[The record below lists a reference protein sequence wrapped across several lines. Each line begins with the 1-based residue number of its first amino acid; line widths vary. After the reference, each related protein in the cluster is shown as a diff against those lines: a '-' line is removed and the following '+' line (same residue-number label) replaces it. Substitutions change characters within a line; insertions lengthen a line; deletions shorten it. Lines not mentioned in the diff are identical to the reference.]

1 MTHPRR
7 VPKPLQEKS
16 DPLRMGHFV
25 GAKQSDPLRMGLS
38 IFLIFGP
45 KIIRPRPPRCVFARA
60 FLFSFWA
67 ITITNSVII
76 IAILIVIIIV
86 TAHEGASV
94 FARILE
100 QAVVQAMY
108 SMGWGADGHPYVL
121 EFGLVDDWPVIY
133 QTQVLK

>member
-1 MTHPRR
+1 M
-7 VPKPLQEKS
+7 VPA
-16 DPLRMGHFV
+16 LREPWSF
-25 GAKQSDPLRMGLS
+25 KTLNRLYSLS
-38 IFLIFGP
+38 P
-45 KIIRPRPPRCVFARA
+45 HHRCVFARA

-108 SMGWGADGHPYVL
+108 SMGWGADGHPYFL
-121 EFGLVDDWPVIY
+121 EVGLVDDCN
-133 QTQVLK
+133 KAE

>member
-1 MTHPRR
+1 MWC
-7 VPKPLQEKS
+7 PKLV
-16 DPLRMGHFV
+16 L
-25 GAKQSDPLRMGLS
+25 LS
-38 IFLIFGP
+38 LLFFFYGSCAARALVFQNPESSLLAI
-45 KIIRPRPPRCVFARA
+45 PPHRCVFARA

-108 SMGWGADGHPYVL
+108 SMGWGADGHPYFL
-121 EFGLVDDWPVIY
+121 EVGLVDDWPVIY

>member
-1 MTHPRR
+1 
-7 VPKPLQEKS
+7 
-16 DPLRMGHFV
+16 MGHFV
-25 GAKQSDPLRMGLS
+25 GAKQSDPLRMGHS
-38 IFLIFGP
+38 IFHIFGP
-45 KIIRPRPPRCVFARA
+45 KIIRPRRPRCVFARA

-108 SMGWGADGHPYVL
+108 SMGWGADGHPYFL
-121 EFGLVDDWPVIY
+121 EVGLVDDWPVIY

>member
-1 MTHPRR
+1 MGHFVGAT
-7 VPKPLQEKS
+7 QS
-16 DPLRMGHFV
+16 DPLRMGH
-25 GAKQSDPLRMGLS
+25 S
-38 IFLIFGP
+38 IFPIFGP
-45 KIIRPRPPRCVFARA
+45 KIPRPRPPRCVFARA

-108 SMGWGADGHPYVL
+108 SMGWGADGHPYFL
-121 EFGLVDDWPVIY
+121 EVGLVDDWPVIY

>member
-1 MTHPRR
+1 MCFRSR
-7 VPKPLQEKS
+7 VS
-16 DPLRMGHFV
+16 
-25 GAKQSDPLRMGLS
+25 
-38 IFLIFGP
+38 
-45 KIIRPRPPRCVFARA
+45 
-60 FLFSFWA
+60 FSFWA

-108 SMGWGADGHPYVL
+108 SMGWGADGHPYFL
-121 EFGLVDDWPVIY
+121 ELGLVDDWPVIY